1 MFSLSKEQK
10 GFFLTLD
17 KLRKRE
23 NLFHRISFEKLARGK
38 ILTLRS

>member
-17 KLRKRE
+17 KLRNRE

-38 ILTLRS
+38 SSH